1 MGVREK
7 GILTGRWVHESPGIN
22 IAKLVHEGGQSL

>member
-7 GILTGRWVHESPGIN
+7 GILTGRWIRESPGIN
-22 IAKLVHEGGQSL
+22 VAKLVHKGGQGL